1 MTGMPAEASAR
12 AIRSFIAWCLADLPG
27 LVYRQRYGHVRQPVS
42 RNSMDA
48 GHTVASPVSRRQK
61 SLPPRRQASGR
72 KTRSARRKANRCYY
86 YYFDRDTKFPANEK
100 ITLCNTKKVQKSS
113 WNEPYS
119 SSSSSFINCHV
130 VIVRQCVLYLTNM
143 TKYIE

>member
-100 ITLCNTKKVQKSS
+100 ITLCNTKKYKNQAGM
-113 WNEPYS
+113 N
-119 SSSSSFINCHV
+119 
-130 VIVRQCVLYLTNM
+130 LTPPPPPS
-143 TKYIE
+143 